1 MVGHDIINLVR
12 KRGVFVMEQ
21 IRPIS
26 VGVEFCKRMI
36 DGGYY
41 YIDKTLLIRDILL
54 QKDTV
59 TLFILPRPFSK
70 TLAQSML
77 KVFFEKEIL
86 PNGTV
91 MDNSRYFKGK
101 KIMKMGDGFTS
112 HLVKYLVIFLSLKS
126 AKQQILKWHMI
137 VSLMK

>member
-1 MVGHDIINLVR
+1 
-12 KRGVFVMEQ
+12 MEQ

>member
-1 MVGHDIINLVR
+1 LVGHDIINLVR